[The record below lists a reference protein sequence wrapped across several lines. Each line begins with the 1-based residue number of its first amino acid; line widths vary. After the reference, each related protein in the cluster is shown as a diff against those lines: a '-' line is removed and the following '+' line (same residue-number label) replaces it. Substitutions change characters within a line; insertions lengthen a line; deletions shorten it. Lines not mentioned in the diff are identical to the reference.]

1 MTSKIVKLTGLGQ
14 SIWYDDMGRRLLDN
28 GELAKMIHRGDI
40 RGLTS
45 NPSIFNQAIAKSKDY
60 DFALIPMAW
69 AGYSNSEILEKL
81 MVEDIQRVAD
91 LLHPL
96 YDETRGED
104 GFVSLEVK
112 PDLAFDT
119 EKTIAEAK
127 RLWKIVDRPNLMI
140 KIPAT
145 KPGLVAIQRTIEEGI
160 NVNITLIF
168 SIDRY
173 KEVMDAYLSGLEAR
187 INMGKKVDHINSVA
201 SFFISRIDSK
211 ADKYLEAIIQAS
223 GTEAVKARSLLGKT
237 AIANARLAYQEFR
250 NVFEGA
256 RYTKIQAK
264 GAKLQRPL
272 WASTST
278 KNPSYPD
285 TMYVDELIGEH
296 TVNTVPPQTLDAFRE
311 HGKVNL
317 TIEKDLNEARN
328 TMSYA

>member
-1 MTSKIVKLTGLGQ
+1 MLICYNLC
-14 SIWYDDMGRRLLDN
+14 
-28 GELAKMIHRGDI
+28 
-40 RGLTS
+40 
-45 NPSIFNQAIAKSKDY
+45 IA
-60 DFALIPMAW
+60 
-69 AGYSNSEILEKL
+69 
-81 MVEDIQRVAD
+81 
-91 LLHPL
+91 
-96 YDETRGED
+96 ETRGGD

-119 EKTIAEAK
+119 EKTISEAK

-187 INMGKKVDHINSVA
+187 INSRKNVDHINSVA

-211 ADKYLEAIIQAS
+211 VDKYLEAIIQAS
-223 GTEAVKARSLLGKT
+223 GTEAVNARSLLGKT

-250 NVFEGA
+250 NVFESD
-256 RYTKIQAK
+256 RYTKIKAK

-278 KNPSYPD
+278 KNPAYPD
-285 TMYVDELIGEH
+285 TMYVDELIGEY

-317 TIEKDLNEARN
+317 TIEKDLMKLEIRWLCLKR
-328 TMSYA
+328 